1 MSRRYRPSH
10 RELQARYRGRNE
22 AFPKHQGVVTFVWA
36 VGAPQMR
43 CTLKP

>member
-1 MSRRYRPSH
+1 MSRRFRPSH

-22 AFPKHQGVVTFVWA
+22 AVPKHQGVVTFVWG

>member
-1 MSRRYRPSH
+1 MSRRYRPGR

-22 AFPKHQGVVTFVWA
+22 AFPKHQGVFTFVWG
-36 VGAPQMR
+36 VGAPPMR